1 MSSHH
6 LSHIISHELTR
17 KQFLL
22 YLGLLFLTLSGVA
35 GLSKALSD
43 PKIIHK
49 QRAATRGFGSG
60 PYGG

>member
-6 LSHIISHELTR
+6 LSQLLSQEITR

-22 YLGLLFLTLSGVA
+22 YLGFLALTVTGVT
-35 GLSKALSD
+35 GLAKSLSD
-43 PKIIHK
+43 PKLIHK
-49 QRAATRGFGSG
+49 QRAATGGFGSG